1 MTQVATAPPSTIAPL
16 GGSGGA
22 PSRKPAWRRFL
33 GNKWTIRIASLVI
46 FIGLWEYFGRDL
58 PYVISSPSAIWAAA
72 VENFWPEVWPA
83 FLETLR
89 GLGAG
94 FGLAIVVGVP
104 LGLLM
109 SFSPIVEIALSP
121 YLSALYA
128 TPRITLIPV
137 LVLWLGISFEMRVG
151 IVFLSAVFP
160 IMLNTYLGGKEVDQG
175 LLDVGKAFRA
185 SGFKIYRSIYLRGS
199 IPYIFAGLHL
209 GLGRGLMGVVVAE
222 IATSAGGI
230 GNLISYYAKYFRID
244 SMFVAVVVLGLFAVF
259 IAEFLA
265 RSNATLNEPWNR
277 RRKKKEGIVE
287 RDLPT
292 NAQAE

>member
-1 MTQVATAPPSTIAPL
+1 MTQVATVDAPPT
-16 GGSGGA
+16 GGA
-22 PSRKPAWRRFL
+22 PGPAARSAATPAWRRVL
-33 GNKWTIRIASLVI
+33 GNPWTIRVISLVV
-46 FIGLWEYFGRDL
+46 FLGVWEYFGRDL

-72 VENFWPEVWPA
+72 VEHFWPEVWPA

-94 FGLAIVVGVP
+94 FGLAILVGVP

-109 SFSPIVEIALSP
+109 SFSPIVETALSP

-137 LVLWLGISFEMRVG
+137 LVLWLGISFEMRIG

-175 LLDVGKAFRA
+175 LLDVGKAFKA
-185 SGFKIYRSIYLRGS
+185 SGFKVYRSIYLRGS
-199 IPYIFAGLHL
+199 VPYIFAGLHL

-259 IAEFLA
+259 IAEFLT
-265 RSNATLNEPWNR
+265 RFNTTLNEPWNR
-277 RRKKKEGIVE
+277 RRKKEGVVE
-287 RDLPT
+287 RDIPT

>member
-1 MTQVATAPPSTIAPL
+1 MTALRPDPTSTLGIALPS
-16 GGSGGA
+16 G
-22 PSRKPAWRRFL
+22 KPVTPRRLRSFL
-33 GNKWTIRIASLVI
+33 SNPWTIRLLSLSA
-46 FIGLWEYFGRDL
+46 FLCLWEYFGRDL
-58 PYVISSPSAIWAAA
+58 PYVISSPSAILASAW
-72 VENFWPEVWPA
+72 VDFVPEILPA

-94 FGLAIVVGVP
+94 FGLAIIIGVP

-109 SFSPIVEIALSP
+109 AFSRFVEIALSP
-121 YLSALYA
+121 YLSAFYA

-160 IMLNTYLGGKEVDQG
+160 IMLNTYLGGKEVNQG
-175 LLDVGKAFRA
+175 LMDVGRAFTA
-185 SGFKIYRSIYLRGS
+185 SPFKIYRGILLRGS
-199 IPYIFAGLHL
+199 LPYVFAGIHL

-244 SMFVAVVVLGLFAVF
+244 TMFVAVVTLGIFAV
-259 IAEFLA
+259 IVAEFLA
-265 RSNATLNEPWNR
+265 RFNSRLAEPWNR
-277 RRKKKEGIVE
+277 VPRRKKELIVE
-287 RDLPT
+287 EAMQPGGL
-292 NAQAE
+292 Q

>member
-1 MTQVATAPPSTIAPL
+1 MTQVATAPPAVPVTPR
-16 GGSGGA
+16 GSRGPA
-22 PSRKPAWRRFL
+22 AKPAWRRFL
-33 GNKWTIRIASLVI
+33 GNKWTIRVVSLVV
-46 FIGLWEYFGRDL
+46 FLGLWQYFGADL
-58 PYVISSPSAIWAAA
+58 PYVISTPSAIWEAA
-72 VENFWPEVWPA
+72 VERFVPEVWPA

-94 FGLAIVVGVP
+94 FGLAILVGVP

-160 IMLNTYLGGKEVDQG
+160 IMLNTYLGGKEVDRG
-175 LLDVGKAFRA
+175 LLDVGRAYKA
-185 SGFKIYRSIYLRGS
+185 SPFKIYRSIYLRGS
-199 IPYIFAGLHL
+199 LPYVFAGLHL
-209 GLGRGLMGVVVAE
+209 GLGRGLMRVVVAE

-244 SMFVAVVVLGLFAVF
+244 AMFVAVVVLGLFAVF
-259 IAEFLA
+259 IAEFLT
-265 RSNATLNEPWNR
+265 RFNSTLTEPWNR
-277 RRKKKEGIVE
+277 RRKKEGVVE
-287 RDLPT
+287 RDIPT

>member
-1 MTQVATAPPSTIAPL
+1 VTQLATAPPSAP
-16 GGSGGA
+16 A
-22 PSRKPAWRRFL
+22 PAARAAGPARKPTWRRVL
-33 GNKWTIRIASLVI
+33 GNRWTIRVLSLVV
-46 FIGLWEYFGRDL
+46 FLALWEYFGKDM
-58 PYVISSPSAIWAAA
+58 PYVISTPSAIWDAAMQRF
-72 VENFWPEVWPA
+72 VPEVLPA

-94 FGLAIVVGVP
+94 FGLAILVGVP
-104 LGLLM
+104 VGLLM
-109 SFSPIVEIALSP
+109 SFSPIIEIALSP
-121 YLSALYA
+121 YLSAFYA

-175 LLDVGKAFRA
+175 LLDVGKAYKA
-185 SGFKIYRSIYLRGS
+185 SPFKIYRSIYLRGS
-199 IPYIFAGLHL
+199 LPYVFAGLHL

-244 SMFVAVVVLGLFAVF
+244 AMFVAVVVLGLFAVF
-259 IAEFLA
+259 IAEFLT
-265 RSNATLNEPWNR
+265 RFNTTLSEPWNR
-277 RRKKKEGIVE
+277 KAKKQGVVE
-287 RDLPT
+287 RDIPT
-292 NAQAE
+292 KAEAE

>member
-1 MTQVATAPPSTIAPL
+1 MSATVTAPPAPV
-16 GGSGGA
+16 A
-22 PSRKPAWRRFL
+22 PAPVGPHRNQPILSFI
-33 GNKWTIRIASLVI
+33 GNPWTIRAISLIV
-46 FIGLWEYFGRDL
+46 FIGLWQYFGRDL
-58 PYVISSPSAIWAAA
+58 PYVISTPSAIVQAAI
-72 VENFWPEVWPA
+72 ENFVPEVLPA

-104 LGLLM
+104 VGLLM
-109 SFSPIVEIALSP
+109 SFSRVVEIALSP

-160 IMLNTYLGGKEVDQG
+160 IMLNTYLGGKEIDQG
-175 LLDVGKAFRA
+175 LMDVGRAYRA
-185 SGFKIYRSIYLRGS
+185 SPFKIYRSILLRGS
-199 IPYIFAGLHL
+199 LPYVFSGLHL

-244 SMFVAVVVLGLFAVF
+244 SMFLAVVVLGLFAVF
-259 IAEFLA
+259 IAEFITRFNTAL
-265 RSNATLNEPWNR
+265 TEPWNR
-277 RRKKKEGIVE
+277 KKRKEEVIVQ
-287 RDLPT
+287 DIT
-292 NAQAE
+292 KANGSDA

>member
-1 MTQVATAPPSTIAPL
+1 MTQLAAAPPSTAAPN
-16 GGSGGA
+16 GRTPGA
-22 PSRKPAWRRFL
+22 PARKPAWRRFI
-33 GNKWTIRIASLVI
+33 GNPWTIRVISLVV
-46 FIGLWEYFGRDL
+46 FLGVWEYFGRDM
-58 PYVISSPSAIWAAA
+58 PYVISSPSAIWASA
-72 VENFWPEVWPA
+72 VENFVPEVWPA

-94 FGLAIVVGVP
+94 FGLAILIGVP
-104 LGLLM
+104 VGLLM
-109 SFSPIVEIALSP
+109 SFSPIIEIALSP

-175 LLDVGKAFRA
+175 LLDVGKAFKA

-259 IAEFLA
+259 IAEFLT
-265 RSNATLNEPWNR
+265 RFNTTLNEPWNR
-277 RRKKKEGIVE
+277 RRKKEGVVE
-287 RDLPT
+287 RDIPT